1 MADRFT
7 LIARKE
13 TVRQRISQLQR
24 ELAQVQAQQPPAPRQ
39 IARLQQQLEQL
50 MAEEYNLR
58 IAIDQAAH

>member
-7 LIARKE
+7 LIVRKE
-13 TVRQRISQLQR
+13 TVRRRISQLQR
-24 ELAQVQAQQPPAPRQ
+24 ELAQAQAKQPPAARQ
-39 IARLQQQLEQL
+39 IAHLQQQVEQL

>member
-13 TVRQRISQLQR
+13 AVRQRIGQLQR
-24 ELAQVQAQQPPAPRQ
+24 ELVQVQAKQPPAPRQ
-39 IARLQQQLEQL
+39 IDRIERQIEQL

-58 IAIDQAAH
+58 VAIDQAAH

>member
-7 LIARKE
+7 LIAHKE
-13 TVRQRISQLQR
+13 TVRQRIGQLQR
-24 ELAQVQAQQPPAPRQ
+24 ELAQAQAKQPPAPRQ